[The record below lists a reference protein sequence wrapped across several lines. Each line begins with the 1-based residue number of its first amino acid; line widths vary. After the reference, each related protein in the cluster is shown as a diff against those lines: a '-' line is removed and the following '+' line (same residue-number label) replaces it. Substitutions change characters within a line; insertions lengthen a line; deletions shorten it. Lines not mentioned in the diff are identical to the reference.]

1 MNNFRKLS
9 FSTPFENFSPA
20 LTPKMVGIPT
30 GDVVID
36 EENQIKRHRYYQK
49 VTESKT
55 HTTEFTT
62 YIYYSLK
69 NKFEDRLFFVAYEAM
84 RMCIKTNKS
93 SVTIMYKCISDN

>member
-36 EENQIKRHRYYQK
+36 EENQIKRHRYY
-49 VTESKT
+49 
-55 HTTEFTT
+55 
-62 YIYYSLK
+62 
-69 NKFEDRLFFVAYEAM
+69 
-84 RMCIKTNKS
+84 
-93 SVTIMYKCISDN
+93 